1 MHRLNSRNII
11 LNIFIFSLSIS
22 ILLTTAMVTISYYLT
37 EELTFDLV
45 NDNSSKNIQAHGES
59 MGHWIDKQITIM
71 ETYASGPTVRSMD
84 WDKIEPYLRN
94 EVLRNQGLYQQF
106 FIADPSGNYHTTG
119 ERNAGNLNDRDYFH
133 KVMAGNSIFTPPL
146 ISKTLG
152 QLTYIVAIPIWGE
165 KQDVIGLL
173 GASID
178 FATLNTFIDSFGV
191 NHKSSYS
198 YIIDKNG
205 FTIAHPNTDYVQKL
219 NITVPSEVV
228 PQELASKAWEII
240 QNEEGHIDYTFQDV
254 KTYAYYK
261 KIPHTDG
268 WTLVTRVPFD
278 YLYEP
283 IKAKNRKLFVLG
295 SIVTMVIGF
304 FSLFIGMLV
313 SKPLIHLRKSME
325 ENTALLEKTL
335 RHDQFKTEFFSN
347 ISHELKTP
355 LNIIFS
361 NIQLMELVSSQSNLD
376 HDSFKSS
383 KYLRVMKQNC
393 YRLMRLIDNLIDM
406 TRIDAGY
413 IKVNLENYNIVEI
426 VEEITLSTVGYIENK
441 GKMIEFDTDT
451 EEKIMA
457 CDPDKIERIMLN
469 LISNAVKF
477 TNPGDSIQVQVFDQ
491 NDQVLICVKD
501 TGIGIP
507 EEKQQQ
513 IFERFAQV
521 DSSLNKNH
529 EGSGI
534 GLSLVKSLVE
544 MHGGT
549 ISVGSVVGQ
558 GTEFIIRLPVQHVH
572 SDDDTIGRSSLAKQS
587 NVERIHIEFSDI
599 YS

>member
-1 MHRLNSRNII
+1 MHRLNSKNIAMK
-11 LNIFIFSLSIS
+11 IFIFSLSIS
-22 ILLTTAMVTISYYLT
+22 ILLTTALVTISYYLT

-45 NDNSSKNIQAHGES
+45 HDNSSKNIRAHGES
-59 MGHWIDKQITIM
+59 VGHWIDKQITVM
-71 ETYASGPTVRSMD
+71 ETYASSPTIRSMN
-84 WDKIEPYLRN
+84 WDQIEPYLRN
-94 EVLRNQGLYQQF
+94 EVLKGKGPYEQF
-106 FIADPSGNYHTTG
+106 FLADPSGNYHTTG
-119 ERNAGNLNDRDYFH
+119 KRDAGNLKDRDYFH
-133 KVMAGNSIFTPPL
+133 KVMAGNSVFTQPL
-146 ISKTLG
+146 LSKTLG
-152 QLTYIVAIPIWGE
+152 RFTYIIAIPIWGE
-165 KQDVIGLL
+165 KQEVIGLL

-178 FATLNTFIDSFGV
+178 FSTLKAYVDSFRV

-198 YIIDKNG
+198 YIVDQKG
-205 FTIAHPNTDYVQKL
+205 YVIAHPNTDYITKL
-219 NITVPSEVV
+219 NITIPSKVI
-228 PQELASKAWEII
+228 PPELARNAWQVI
-240 QNEEGHIDYTFQDV
+240 QNEEGCIDYTFKDV

-283 IKAKNRKLFVLG
+283 IKAKNRRLFIIG
-295 SIVTMVIGF
+295 SIATMFIGF

-313 SKPLIHLRKSME
+313 SKPLVHLKKTLE
-325 ENTALLEKTL
+325 ENTSLLEKTL

-355 LNIIFS
+355 LNIIFG
-361 NIQLMELVSSQSNLD
+361 NIQLMELASNQKQ
-376 HDSFKSS
+376 DSPSYFKST
-383 KYLRVMKQNC
+383 KYLSVMKQNC
-393 YRLMRLIDNLIDM
+393 YRLMRLIDNLIDI

-413 IKVNLENYNIVEI
+413 IKLNLENHNIVEI
-426 VEEITLSTVGYIENK
+426 VEEITLSTVEYIENK

-451 EEKIMA
+451 EEKMMA

-477 TNPGDSIQVQVFDQ
+477 TNLGDLIQVNVFDH
-491 NDQVLICVKD
+491 NERVLICVKD
-501 TGIGIP
+501 SGIGIP

-521 DSSLNKNH
+521 DSSLNKNQ

-549 ISVGSVVGQ
+549 ISVESQVGK
-558 GTEFIIRLPVQHVH
+558 GTEFVISLPVQHVH
-572 SDDDTIGRSSLAKQS
+572 SDDNTMDGALTSKQ
-587 NVERIHIEFSDI
+587 NKVERIHIEFSDI